1 MDCIRKFNA
10 RRKMRA
16 AVTAVKLSNI
26 FGRDSESTKR
36 SNDSNSQNQNSSS
49 EEVKLEIR
57 SDPKSEGESDVED
70 EKLLKREV
78 ERVNYLKNYLFNSFW
93 KAFDSL
99 QEAIQSRNFEI
110 FKKYVSKDVTSFD
123 PAVSVLVKDLEYHK
137 FNLSDASRTRT
148 TVTNKQVK
156 MLTKKSAITTC
167 VVLQQRLK
175 DGNPVSLP

>member
-57 SDPKSEGESDVED
+57 SEPKSEGESDVED

-78 ERVNYLKNYLFNSFW
+78 ERVNYLKIAPFHPFSEGIRLVARSDSIAKFRYLQKIRFERCDVIRSSRFG
-93 KAFDSL
+93 ARQRSRISQVQLIRRVEDSYY
-99 QEAIQSRNFEI
+99 SN
-110 FKKYVSKDVTSFD
+110 
-123 PAVSVLVKDLEYHK
+123 
-137 FNLSDASRTRT
+137 
-148 TVTNKQVK
+148 
-156 MLTKKSAITTC
+156 
-167 VVLQQRLK
+167 
-175 DGNPVSLP
+175 

>member
-49 EEVKLEIR
+49 EEVKLEIK
-57 SDPKSEGESDVED
+57 SEPKSEGESDVEE

-78 ERVNYLKNYLFNSFW
+78 EKVFH
-93 KAFDSL
+93 
-99 QEAIQSRNFEI
+99 FEI
-110 FKKYVSKDVTSFD
+110 PLFY
-123 PAVSVLVKDLEYHK
+123 P
-137 FNLSDASRTRT
+137 
-148 TVTNKQVK
+148 
-156 MLTKKSAITTC
+156 I
-167 VVLQQRLK
+167 
-175 DGNPVSLP
+175 